1 VTRILHAARPAD
13 WGAARATGRYDVS
26 TLGRSLADEGF
37 IHASTAGQLPGVLTA
52 FYGELDE
59 VVLLVLDVAAL
70 GAGGAPVRWDD
81 VPGAPG
87 PFPHVYGAIPAS
99 VVGQGLPVVVAIPLR
114 RDAGGGWPL
123 PDLTTYDVATGPP
136 GPES

>member
-1 VTRILHAARPAD
+1 MGRILHAARPSD
-13 WGAARATGRYDVS
+13 WDAARASGLYDVS
-26 TLGRSLADEGF
+26 TLGRSLAEEGF

-52 FYGELDE
+52 FYGALDE

-70 GAGGAPVRWDD
+70 EASGAPVRWDD

-99 VVGQGLPVVVAIPLR
+99 VVGQRFPVVAAIPVR
-114 RDAGGGWPL
+114 RESGGGWPL
-123 PDLTTYDVATGPP
+123 PDLTSYDVVSGP
-136 GPES
+136 GA

>member
-1 VTRILHAARPAD
+1 VGRILHAARPAD
-13 WGAARATGRYDVS
+13 WDTARASGRYDVS

-37 IHASTAGQLPGVLTA
+37 IHASTAGQLPGVLAA
-52 FYGELDE
+52 FYGGLDE

-70 GAGGAPVRWDD
+70 DGSGAPVRWDD

-87 PFPHVYGAIPAS
+87 PFPHVYGAVPAS
-99 VVGQGLPVVVAIPLR
+99 GVGHGFPVVAAIPVR

-123 PDLTTYDVATGPP
+123 PDLASYDVLP
-136 GPES
+136 GPQA